1 MSEIQSDSALSADGA
16 GARGAAGRLLRWV
29 GRIVQRGA
37 AAPQPENSNDRP
49 SSTEV
54 LTAAA
59 LARLDRLVAERTSE
73 LEKARQEAEQAN
85 RAKARFL
92 ANISHELRTPMHAV
106 LSYAQLGRDASAPEQ
121 REYFDRITE
130 RGQALLRMLSDLLDL
145 SRLEAGSM
153 SMEFAPHDLES
164 LARDALLAAQPLFR
178 TKRVRGEFLR
188 SPSCDR
194 CRVLVD
200 AVLLG
205 KVFSNLLD
213 NAVRYSPEAG
223 VVRVQ
228 LSSARLLE
236 AGSDRGAPAVEV
248 AITDTGVGIPEGEL
262 NLVFDKFVQSSKT
275 RTNAGGTGLG
285 LAICREIVTIHGGK
299 IWASNNQGPGASLHV
314 VLPLVI
320 SGSGR
325 GTV

>member
-1 MSEIQSDSALSADGA
+1 MPEIQSESAYPA
-16 GARGAAGRLLRWV
+16 GARGAAGRLVRWV
-29 GRIVQRGA
+29 SRFVQRGA
-37 AAPQPENSNDRP
+37 AEPAAAATTPAARM
-49 SSTEV
+49 STEV
-54 LTAAA
+54 LSAAQ
-59 LARLDRLVAERTSE
+59 LDRLDRLVAERTAE
-73 LEKARQEAEQAN
+73 LERARIEAEQTA

-106 LSYAQLGRDASAPEQ
+106 LSYAQLGKDASQLEQ
-121 REYFDRITE
+121 REYFERITE
-130 RGQALLRMLSDLLDL
+130 RGTALLRMLSDLLDL

-164 LARDALLAAQPLFR
+164 LARDALQVAQPRFSA
-178 TKRVRGEFLR
+178 KGVRSEYLR
-188 SPSCDR
+188 LPTCER

-205 KVFSNLLD
+205 KVFDNLLD

-228 LSSARLLE
+228 LSAARLSEGDL
-236 AGSDRGAPAVEV
+236 PAVEV
-248 AITDTGVGIPEGEL
+248 SIVDAGVGIPEAEL
-262 NLVFDKFVQSSKT
+262 GLIFDEFVQSSKT

-285 LAICREIVTIHGGK
+285 LAICREIIAIHGGK
-299 IWASNNQGPGASLHV
+299 IWASNNHGQGPGATLHV
-314 VLPLVI
+314 VLPLAI
-320 SGSGR
+320 GGSGR